1 MKKSLLLLVLFGLF
15 SIISQ
20 AQTRGALPGEIYKS
34 TATYIG
40 NDGQHYAVF
49 YSADNGKTLSLQYEH
64 VENQPGVMWIGE
76 LIGDA
81 TPGVVYNNY
90 FYGTSELWVSFDYG
104 VNWEYRGYYPD
115 NAYFLTGI
123 DNGVIFNTAWVKL
136 YRSDDYGQNFEIVTD
151 PLTIPV
157 PEIGFI
163 DGEFFGINGDSGEGF
178 TLIHTMD
185 YACTHTEI
193 PIDSTV
199 AFWQISGIYP
209 QISRGTQP
217 GELFLVSWWPDYHY
231 KIFHSIDTGYSWT
244 QKFESDYID
253 IYYWSVSYTAG
264 RQAGSFYVSRGRLDP
279 TLNHRLLYIDY
290 SDDYG
295 ETFTTYFHELDSLYT
310 SVASI
315 HKPELKLS
323 AVPNPFYGSTTIKFD
338 LPGNWQ
344 APFLNI
350 YNIQGVL
357 IRQYDVRGKRSQQ
370 WDGMDNQGIVVSDG
384 VYLYNISY
392 NSFNSQYSKLIFIH
406 LKHLQ

>member
-90 FYGTSELWVSFDYG
+90 FYGTNELWVSFNYG
-104 VNWEYRGYYPD
+104 VNWEYIEDHSYPKY
-115 NAYFLTGI
+115 AAGFC
-123 DNGVIFNTAWVKL
+123 NGEIYRRSDYNL
-136 YRSDDYGQNFEIVTD
+136 YRSIDYGETFELLVESLTE
-151 PLTIPV
+151 PLSDVGNQPGELYGFTGTAG
-157 PEIGFI
+157 IGF
-163 DGEFFGINGDSGEGF
+163 NLYHS
-178 TLIHTMD
+178 TD
-185 YACTHTEI
+185 YGNNYNTI
-193 PIDSTV
+193 FIDSTV
-199 AFWQISGIYP
+199 AFWAPGIYP
-209 QISRGTQP
+209 QISRGTQS
-217 GELFLVSWWPDYHY
+217 GELYLVSWWPDYHY

-253 IYYWSVSYTAG
+253 IYYWSISYTAG

-384 VYLYNISY
+384 VYFFNISY
-392 NSFNSQYSKLIFIH
+392 NDLSSRYNKIIFIH
-406 LKHLQ
+406 